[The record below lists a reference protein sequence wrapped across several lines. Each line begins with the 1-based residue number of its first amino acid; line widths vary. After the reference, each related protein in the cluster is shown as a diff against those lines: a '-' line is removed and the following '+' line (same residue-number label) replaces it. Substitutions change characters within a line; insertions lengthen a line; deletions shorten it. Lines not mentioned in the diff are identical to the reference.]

1 MSNSANRIRSLL
13 EKMQSADEDFRYTV
27 TNYLMMELQKD
38 SIKLDDDTERRV
50 SSSPEWTQSDRWG
63 FQITK
68 ALLGLLDDRNGEVR
82 NLAVRCFTPLAA
94 KVKMQHIELVV
105 DQLCKNLETDQE
117 RLRDVSSIALKTV
130 ISGLTPQH
138 NANQTAAIAAK
149 VVPNLLTGLRSQKR
163 TDSSI
168 KIEIRDI
175 IGIIVNKFHRH
186 GGIDLRA
193 IEDALRKR
201 AIIVL
206 GILVESVDEPAFEA
220 IVERLLQQ
228 LKQTANTDTTRAYVL
243 AAATVVKANP
253 RLFSKRLDEFVEL
266 LVTYAQNNDD
276 ELKEACLHAFE
287 TFIARCNRE
296 IIPYLKPIVDVS
308 TKLIKYGANYE
319 YDDEEEDDGADE
331 MEVDDADNE
340 ESDVDAY
347 SDDDD
352 MSWKER
358 EESVKADIF
367 RAYEALLKQTQLFL
381 PESLA
386 ELDAKLYHCVFN
398 IDGPREFAYTNEK
411 FRRVLQED
419 VDQQQRAVLNALAE
433 QVPQLVRALG
443 KQVKSRSASIRLHC
457 FALLIS
463 LLRALPGALEHHF
476 ESLLSAIKQA
486 IQEKASDSSAKI
498 DPLLF
503 LHLAFCSHEPKVF
516 RQHLNT
522 LVPLITKSSLIVVLR
537 QLAGE
542 GLAVDAHVEEI
553 YRVIYSKLQ
562 MNDIDQEVKERS
574 IASAG
579 ILLSNFGSKL
589 AAHVG
594 VILSLLADRLR
605 NEMTRHIAVQAFC
618 VIVGGTDAVDLSPVV
633 SDLLVQLADF
643 LRKNQRGL
651 RVSTLSLLSALTT
664 NYSSSVLPADGVKRV
679 IRELP
684 ALMVEADMYISQL
697 AIKLARD
704 MMSKFPQSMGVSV
717 QRVMIN
723 SCIHKARTGALI
735 GRSLEYA
742 VNLFVVVV
750 GGRMPKK
757 LEFSAL
763 ANSLMDVGQTSEK
776 PSRQV
781 YVAIATILANAAKAS
796 NSEKDVNKL
805 LNELVSQ
812 VYGRDLESK
821 QRLFSL
827 YALGEIGRFFP
838 EAFDNSPLVPNEI
851 IKNRFDS
858 ATEEVKTVASYALG
872 SLATGNAAKYLPV
885 LLTEIKTNPKRQ
897 YIIASQNAQ
906 ETPSEVF
913 LNSVGQIW
921 TVLLSHSQAPG
932 ESTRNVV
939 AECMGKICRIKP
951 ADFLPELIK
960 TTKEGHQLARS
971 TAVTAVRSMIVDS
984 TSRTTDEY
992 LHQHL
997 AELLRGINDEDM
1009 TVRRTSIMTLNSAAH
1024 NKPRWVKELL
1034 PTLLP
1039 SLYHETVIN
1048 QDLVHEVDM
1057 GHFKHI
1063 VDDGLDLR
1071 KSAYEWS
1078 VPPVFVSVDP
1088 STICS
1093 MYTLMEHC
1101 LDRLDVLEY
1110 MNYIEDGL
1118 KDQHDIKLLN
1128 LLMLT
1133 RLSQTCSVQMSQRID
1148 RFAEL
1153 IIPLLHTKPRPNS
1166 VKQENDKLDELKRA
1180 CIRTILTLKRV
1191 PILER
1196 STKLSAAFETIRQEA
1211 PLKAMMET
1219 IEKDQSMKLLTF
1231 HNDDVVMGSDI

>member
-1 MSNSANRIRSLL
+1 MSNSPNQISSLL
-13 EKMQSADEDFRYTV
+13 EKMQSADKDFRFMA
-27 TNYLMMELQKD
+27 TNDLMVELQKD
-38 SIKLDDDTERRV
+38 SIKLDDDTERR
-50 SSSPEWTQSDRWG
+50 
-63 FQITK
+63 ITK
-68 ALLGLLDDRNGEVR
+68 ALLRLLDDRNGEVQ
-82 NLAVRCFTPLAA
+82 NLAVRCLTPLAA
-94 KVKMQHIELVV
+94 KVKIPHIEMVV
-105 DQLCKNLETDQE
+105 NQLCGNLETDQE

-149 VVPNLLTGLRSQKR
+149 VVPNLLIGLRSQKR
-163 TDSSI
+163 ADSSI
-168 KIEIRDI
+168 KIEILDI
-175 IGIIVNKFHRH
+175 IGIVVNKFHRH

-193 IEDALRKR
+193 IEDVLFLQLERERQALRKR
-201 AIIVL
+201 AIVVL

-220 IVERLLQQ
+220 IVDRLLAQ
-228 LKQTANTDTTRAYVL
+228 LKQKASTDTTRAYVL

-253 RLFSKRLDEFVEL
+253 RLYSKRLDEFVEL
-266 LVTYAQNNDD
+266 LIEYARNNDD

-296 IIPYLKPIVDVS
+296 IIPHLKAIVDVC
-308 TKLIKYGANYE
+308 TELIKYDPNYE
-319 YDDEEEDDGADE
+319 YDDEDEENGDDADE
-331 MEVDDADNE
+331 MEVDDAENE
-340 ESDVDAY
+340 ESDVEAY

-352 MSWKER
+352 MSWKVRRAAAKCFEALISSRSEQLVDHYSFIAPLLLSRFKER

-398 IDGPREFAYTNEK
+398 IDGPREFVYSNEK

-419 VDQQQRAVLNALAE
+419 VDQQQRAVLNALSE
-433 QVPQLVRALG
+433 QVPQLVRAIG
-443 KQVKSRSASIRLHC
+443 KQLKSRSASIRLHC
-457 FALLIS
+457 FALLIF

-476 ESLLSAIKQA
+476 ESLLPAIKQA

-503 LHLAFCSHEPKVF
+503 LHLAFCSHEPKASSPLSFLFIF
-516 RQHLNT
+516 RQHLDT
-522 LVPLITKSSLIVVLR
+522 LVPLITKSVNEGFYKVGSVALLVLQSLIVVLR
-537 QLAGE
+537 QLAAE
-542 GLAVDAHVEEI
+542 GLAVDTHVEEI
-553 YRVIYSKLQ
+553 YR
-562 MNDIDQEVKERS
+562 EVKERA

-589 AAHVG
+589 ARHVG
-594 VILSLLADRLR
+594 EILPLLADRLR

-664 NYSSSVLPADGVKRV
+664 NYSSSVLPADGVARV
-679 IRELP
+679 IHELP

-704 MMSKFPQSMGVSV
+704 MITKFPQSMGASLQPV
-717 QRVMIN
+717 IN
-723 SCIHKARTGALI
+723 SCIQMARTGALI

-742 VNLFVVVV
+742 VDLFVAIVR
-750 GGRMPKK
+750 GAIPKK
-757 LEFSAL
+757 PDFLAL
-763 ANSLMDVGQTSEK
+763 AKSLMD
-776 PSRQV
+776 
-781 YVAIATILANAAKAS
+781 
-796 NSEKDVNKL
+796 
-805 LNELVSQ
+805 
-812 VYGRDLESK
+812 
-821 QRLFSL
+821 
-827 YALGEIGRFFP
+827 IGRFFP
-838 EAFDNSPLVPNEI
+838 DAFDSSKLSPSEI
-851 IKNRFDS
+851 IMDSFNS

-872 SLATGNAAKYLPV
+872 SLATGNVAKYLPA
-885 LLTEIKTNPKRQ
+885 LLKEIKTKPQRQ
-897 YIIASQNAQ
+897 YVLLHALKEIIASQNAQ

-913 LNSVGQIW
+913 LNSVGEIW

-939 AECMGKICRIKP
+939 AECMGKMCRIKP
-951 ADFLPELIK
+951 TDFLPELIK

-971 TAVTAVRSMIVDS
+971 TAATAVRFMIVDS

-992 LHQHL
+992 LHRHL

-1009 TVRRTSIMTLNSAAH
+1009 TVRRTTIMTLNSAAH

-1039 SLYHETVIN
+1039 SLYRETVIN
-1048 QDLVHEVDM
+1048 QDLVHEVEM
-1057 GHFKHI
+1057 GPFKHI

-1071 KSAYEWS
+1071 KSAYE
-1078 VPPVFVSVDP
+1078 
-1088 STICS
+1088 C

-1211 PLKAMMET
+1211 PLKATMET